1 MSCALPGFANPTI
14 EEARRCALSTLPH
27 EILYTSPEIIV
38 TLGAVACG
46 ALFPDCDLSMEH
58 GLPRYVTL
66 PPPYSWSGIH
76 VPCYHPAAGLHE
88 SEFMIP
94 LQSDFSNLRLIHR
107 GEFVMP
113 HDPYPNP
120 TYQEVESNTHLSSI
134 LEARGLASELAMDT
148 ETLPP
153 PVNRL
158 QPIPWC
164 LSFSH
169 TPGTAYVVR
178 AHRHDILESLSQWI
192 VTHSPLVIL
201 HNSLFDLHVLSV
213 MGIHIPR
220 WMDTMQ
226 LAYIL
231 MDVPQ
236 GLKALA
242 YRLCGMTMQSFD
254 DLVLPYAREQV
265 LAYLNDLDSSI
276 VSMGWMPPTKPKL
289 PPLPRKSKKAGD
301 SGFLI
306 DMLCNLGARAAVE
319 EERAR
324 LLEIHSQAHQS
335 FMADPLTGAA
345 KKLRRLILDMG
356 KDPSVSPWK
365 RWGAWD
371 EAECETLSSLAGS
384 PPPPPSI
391 NQVPLPLAIHYAG
404 RDSDAT
410 LRVRHA
416 LLALARDLRRRVS

>member
-1 MSCALPGFANPTI
+1 
-14 EEARRCALSTLPH
+14 
-27 EILYTSPEIIV
+27 
-38 TLGAVACG
+38 
-46 ALFPDCDLSMEH
+46 
-58 GLPRYVTL
+58 
-66 PPPYSWSGIH
+66 
-76 VPCYHPAAGLHE
+76 
-88 SEFMIP
+88 MIP

-384 PPPPPSI
+384 PPPPPAI